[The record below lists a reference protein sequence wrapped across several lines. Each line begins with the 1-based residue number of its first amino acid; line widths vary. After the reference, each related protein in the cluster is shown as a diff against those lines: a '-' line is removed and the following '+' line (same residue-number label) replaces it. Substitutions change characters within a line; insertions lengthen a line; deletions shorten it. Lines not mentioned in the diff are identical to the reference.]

1 MTERAFHLYSLMP
14 RGLGGYLAPSPT
26 PGDHDIH
33 DVGAAQSV
41 LHIAEGVRA
50 ESGASERPRLSE
62 GRVRRGS
69 FSSHSNV
76 LRCFQRS
83 LLTLHALLACEME
96 EDPVVSFS
104 QAEENEE
111 RNAAATEKLAV
122 GIPIYLSSMSPTQGK
137 MRQEESV
144 LSLRQSW
151 GTMLLSRRMSLLSYE
166 STKKIDANQQDRYS
180 SSFGPTPSASSLG
193 STPNLGSLPYNTVG
207 DGVREVHGN
216 SSKAEYEGES
226 SLFAHAV
233 FASRFL
239 QNAVDN
245 ATNAEVAHE
254 MGNILDSLRAA
265 VQSGKQHSDTLGSL
279 YPHATAMPPGSTT
292 RNLPLPPTDKVFMCL
307 RMAKECPQVAT
318 LWLGDFIRPAQFN
331 DYFIKVASPGPA
343 IEADLIIVHCG
354 LFWLFCE
361 CSKAVLDEETK
372 QDYNA
377 QAFHCEAN
385 LQAVLANL
393 RFHQPTN
400 MDFAYAMGM
409 AALYCLQKSKPS
421 AAWNFI
427 NSASHIIQ
435 ALGLQHNL
443 PAGIEG
449 AEEKAQKKNL
459 FWTIYMT
466 EKMLSLRLG
475 RSSSFRDQDIT
486 LTRSG
491 MQRPGSTF
499 LAELAPG
506 WINMASIQGRIYEE
520 IYSPGALM
528 QQPYIRTSRAQAL
541 AAELKTVMQH
551 AQDIHDH
558 YTVNKGQVLGL
569 DYHEIARLSD
579 RVIGLSMLTLIYRSI
594 APEKPSTSGFCHEC
608 IDTARETLREHDRC
622 VAVITKAQGNTVF
635 LEAYINWT
643 IIQSPFIPFII
654 LFCHIIETCEAS
666 DLEHMIGLVQTL
678 ESTSSS
684 SAYRTCSRQRDL
696 FRALYDVAAK
706 YVEVKSCAHGAQAGM
721 SWSMESLG
729 FGEMDSAGIV
739 GHSGTTNTADAPPS
753 HSPSQVEV
761 NRDVDGL
768 VGPWALQN
776 LVGGDGDLEMDLS
789 GVQLWDW
796 FNKNQSI
803 MRMLED
809 T

>member
-1 MTERAFHLYSLMP
+1 
-14 RGLGGYLAPSPT
+14 
-26 PGDHDIH
+26 
-33 DVGAAQSV
+33 
-41 LHIAEGVRA
+41 
-50 ESGASERPRLSE
+50 
-62 GRVRRGS
+62 
-69 FSSHSNV
+69 
-76 LRCFQRS
+76 
-83 LLTLHALLACEME
+83 
-96 EDPVVSFS
+96 
-104 QAEENEE
+104 
-111 RNAAATEKLAV
+111 
-122 GIPIYLSSMSPTQGK
+122 
-137 MRQEESV
+137 
-144 LSLRQSW
+144 
-151 GTMLLSRRMSLLSYE
+151 MSLLSHE
-166 STKKIDANQQDRYS
+166 PTKNINSNQQDHHS
-180 SSFGPTPSASSLG
+180 SPLGPTPTASSLG
-193 STPNLGSLPYNTVG
+193 STPNPGSLPYHPVG
-207 DGVREVHGN
+207 DGAREVHGS
-216 SSKAEYEGES
+216 SSKAQYEGES

-239 QNAVDN
+239 QDAVDN

-254 MGNILDSLRAA
+254 METVLDSLRVA
-265 VQSGKQHSDTLGSL
+265 VQSGKQHSDTLDSL
-279 YPHATAMPPGSTT
+279 YPHATSIPPGSTT

-307 RMAKECPQVAT
+307 RMATECPQVAT
-318 LWLGDFIRPAQFN
+318 LWLGDFIRPSQFN
-331 DYFIKVASPGPA
+331 GYFIKVASPGPA
-343 IEADLIIVHCG
+343 TEADLIIVHCG

-361 CSKAVLDEETK
+361 CSKAVVDEETK
-372 QDYNA
+372 QDYNV
-377 QAFHCEAN
+377 QAFHCEGN

-400 MDFAYAMGM
+400 MDFAYAMGL

-435 ALGLQHNL
+435 ALGLQHNA

-449 AEEKAQKKNL
+449 AEDKAQKKDL

-491 MQRPGSTF
+491 MRRPGSTF

-506 WINMASIQGRIYEE
+506 WINMASIQGRIYDE

-528 QQPYIRTSRAQAL
+528 QSPHIRTFRAQAL
-541 AAELKTVMQH
+541 AEELKSVMQH
-551 AQDIHDH
+551 AQDIHVSYPGQDH
-558 YTVNKGQVLGL
+558 YTVANGQVLGL
-569 DYHEIARLSD
+569 DFHEIARLSD

-594 APEKPSTSGFCHEC
+594 APENPSTSAFCNEC
-608 IDTARETLREHDRC
+608 IGAARDTLREHDRC
-622 VAVITKAQGNTVF
+622 VALITKAQGKTVF

-643 IIQSPFIPFII
+643 ISQSPFIPFII
-654 LFCHIIETCEAS
+654 LFCHIIETSDAS

-678 ESTSSS
+678 ESTSSE
-684 SAYRTCSRQRDL
+684 SAYRMCSRQRRL

-706 YVEVKSCAHGAQAGM
+706 YVEVKSCAHGAQPGM

-729 FGEMDSAGIV
+729 LQAINSAGNAEYPRTIDSVDVPTSHMSLRDEAV
-739 GHSGTTNTADAPPS
+739 GEGIG
-753 HSPSQVEV
+753 V
-761 NRDVDGL
+761 VDGL

-776 LVGGDGDLEMDLS
+776 LAGGDVDMEMDLS
-789 GVQLWDW
+789 GAQLWDW

-809 T
+809 V